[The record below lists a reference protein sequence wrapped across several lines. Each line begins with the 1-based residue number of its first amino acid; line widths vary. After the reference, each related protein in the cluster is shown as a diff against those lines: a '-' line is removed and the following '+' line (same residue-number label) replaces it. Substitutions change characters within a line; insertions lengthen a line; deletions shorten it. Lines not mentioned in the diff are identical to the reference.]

1 MRMLYEVKQAQVP
14 ERLDDIHNS
23 LMVWRQRERVSVEE
37 VAHRVTQ
44 LTFATHHISSHTTS
58 HPKLALL
65 AAFLKEVIYSF
76 LISK

>member
-14 ERLDDIHNS
+14 ERLDDIHNC

-44 LTFATHHISSHTTS
+44 FAFATHHTTS
-58 HPKLALL
+58 PPKLALL

>member
-1 MRMLYEVKQAQVP
+1 MRMLYEVEQAQVP

-44 LTFATHHISSHTTS
+44 LAFATHHTTS

-65 AAFLKEVIYSF
+65 AAFLKEVICSF